1 MRRPDE
7 IFPHRNR
14 PNLLH
19 LLRLRIVLAVVP
31 TRVADGNVQSVA
43 QQFAGLLYVGP
54 HVTLPGGPQE
64 QFSADYLWCGRG
76 DLNPH
81 ASRRH
86 PLKVVCLP
94 IPPLPHGA
102 TTVFAGGAKNAVVA
116 KQDCFCDKLL
126 SRRTAFAVEGKH
138 RRCQRGLLSP
148 LTKRPLRWSAKLND
162 YNKRERR
169 HWPGPVGAGRGA
181 PRR

>member
-126 SRRTAFAVEGKH
+126 SRRTAFAS
-138 RRCQRGLLSP
+138 GLL
-148 LTKRPLRWSAKLND
+148 LRQTAFASNCFCGRRETSSVSTRTAFSVDETSASM
-162 YNKRERR
+162 
-169 HWPGPVGAGRGA
+169 VGE
-181 PRR
+181 